1 MRSWPDVSTG
11 RRTRPSFWTS
21 LQDAVDE
28 IEGGE
33 VALPLAGIADALGA
47 WAETDPLTR
56 VLPASAPTRS
66 LSLRGQ
72 GTTPY

>member
-33 VALPLAGIADALGA
+33 VALPLAGIAGALGEWVPTTGA
-47 WAETDPLTR
+47 VANMR
-56 VLPASAPTRS
+56 SGVVGVLDHGVSATA
-66 LSLRGQ
+66 
-72 GTTPY
+72 